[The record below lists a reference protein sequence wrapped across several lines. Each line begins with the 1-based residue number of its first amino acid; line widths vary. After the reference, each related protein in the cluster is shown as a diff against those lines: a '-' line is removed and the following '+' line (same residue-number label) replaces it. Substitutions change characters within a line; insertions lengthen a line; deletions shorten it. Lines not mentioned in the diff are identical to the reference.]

1 MERKRGGEGRERK
14 RKRQKGR
21 EERKRGVD
29 VIVTRRKAESKPTLT
44 ERYEERRERRVG
56 GGAGREGG

>member
-1 MERKRGGEGRERK
+1 M
-14 RKRQKGR
+14 
-21 EERKRGVD
+21 
-29 VIVTRRKAESKPTLT
+29 IVTRRKAESKPTLT